1 MNVRLTKE
9 QKIKVLNSEDVFK
22 IMQQILLRENKIS
35 RNKEHFWVIGL
46 NNSDK
51 IMFIE
56 LIALGSITAAIV
68 KPPEIFRMAIYKL
81 ATSIILIHNH
91 PSGELQ
97 YSPNDIALTEKL
109 KRAGVF
115 LEIPVIDHLIIS
127 EEGFKSI
134 LNQKAKE

>member
-1 MNVRLTKE
+1 MNVRLTKN

-97 YSPNDIALTEKL
+97 SSPNDIALTEKL
-109 KRAGVF
+109 KRAGAF

-127 EEGFKSI
+127 EEGFKSMMR
-134 LNQKAKE
+134 KY